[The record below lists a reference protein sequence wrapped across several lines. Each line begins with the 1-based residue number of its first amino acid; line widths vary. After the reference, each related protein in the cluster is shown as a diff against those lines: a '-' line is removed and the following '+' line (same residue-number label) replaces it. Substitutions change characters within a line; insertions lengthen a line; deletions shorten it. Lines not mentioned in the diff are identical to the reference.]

1 MCSGLSASGAP
12 HAPSLPSL
20 ESPHSG
26 PQVPVCPLSSP
37 RPLRLSGRGMTWSL
51 CPRAPLNQVGTGHHR
66 SVARAHQA
74 FLLPIGAGGGGEDD
88 VRGLVVGA
96 QGTGAVGGGL
106 AEAVVQQDAEVAVA
120 WLDLAHE
127 DVGAVVPEGVGGAVE
142 GLIVAAP
149 PGAADACRRGRAL
162 PSAPWSHHFGGRSAP
177 GASVPPSGHK
187 WTRLDG
193 GAPGHVHPEPV
204 DVTSFGEKRVSAA
217 VIQRRLRGEVILDD
231 QGIPQSMT
239 RALLRGREEA
249 AW

>member
-1 MCSGLSASGAP
+1 MVSV
-12 HAPSLPSL
+12 
-20 ESPHSG
+20 
-26 PQVPVCPLSSP
+26 PQ
-37 RPLRLSGRGMTWSL
+37 
-51 CPRAPLNQVGTGHHR
+51 APLKPGRDGPPPP
-66 SVARAHQA
+66 VARATRLSSCPSA
-74 FLLPIGAGGGGEDD
+74 LVVVERTT

-162 PSAPWSHHFGGRSAP
+162 PSAPGATTLGGRQPRGLRPLSFGTQVDP
-177 GASVPPSGHK
+177 VG
-187 WTRLDG
+187 W

-204 DVTSFGEKRVSAA
+204 DVTSLGKRGSL
-217 VIQRRLRGEVILDD
+217 QL
-231 QGIPQSMT
+231 
-239 RALLRGREEA
+239 
-249 AW
+249 